1 MKTNPIKFI
10 MGALVLFVM
19 LTAEQCDNPPS
30 SDDIQRAQQEKILA
44 EGTAE
49 TGMPSVKNFREK
61 KIFKDVI
68 ERRDQ
73 NGLATYTYVFSEIT
87 GKFTYLGESLGY
99 PISAA
104 TQYTNPQKTVDGYNH
119 SITTIAQADPNGL
132 FSPSSTEGSWIVMYD
147 PVKKEALPQYS
158 ESRLSTFSYKLRAGL
173 VMGGYK
179 DE

>member
-1 MKTNPIKFI
+1 MKKNQIKLI
-10 MGALVLFVM
+10 MGVLILLVLC
-19 LTAEQCDNPPS
+19 TAATCDRIPT

-44 EGTAE
+44 EGTSQI
-49 TGMPSVKNFREK
+49 GMPGVKNFREK
-61 KIFKDVI
+61 KILKDII

-73 NGLATYTYVFSEIT
+73 NGLSTYTYVFSEIT

-99 PISAA
+99 PIPAA
-104 TQYTNPQKTVDGYNH
+104 TQFTNPQKTVKGYEH

-132 FSPSSTEGSWIVMYD
+132 FSPASAEGSWIVMYD

-158 ESRLSTFSYKLRAGL
+158 ESRLSTFSYKLPARL
-173 VMGGYK
+173 VIGGYK